1 MGEDSQR
8 VDHQGPQ
15 LEGIHSF
22 DHHLH
27 PEWTVKEADVLRF
40 ALSEKQLQAFL
51 DWEVPDAPRGG
62 GPRTG
67 VKKARDLFCVQCTT
81 GVQDLRSA
89 ADHPAV
95 Q

>member
-1 MGEDSQR
+1 MKTVRGWITRARS
-8 VDHQGPQ
+8 
-15 LEGIHSF
+15 EGIHSF

-51 DWEVPDAPRGG
+51 DWEVPGRTKRWR
-62 GPRTG
+62 PRTG
-67 VKKARDLFCVQCTT
+67 VKKTRISLLCAVHHW
-81 GVQDLRSA
+81 SA
-89 ADHPAV
+89 HLASPADHPAV